1 MLFTEADDRNAWQCH
16 LLMIGGGYRMFS
28 VMLTRAI
35 LDSHHPPWPRLPW
48 RGCRGLATSA
58 PASSSRQRD
67 LYTVLG
73 VAATAETKEIK
84 ENFYK
89 LSKEFHPDVNKD
101 ESSLKKFREIVE
113 AYEVTH
119 DWLIGHNTEL

>member
-1 MLFTEADDRNAWQCH
+1 
-16 LLMIGGGYRMFS
+16 MFS

-48 RGCRGLATSA
+48 RGCRRGLATSA